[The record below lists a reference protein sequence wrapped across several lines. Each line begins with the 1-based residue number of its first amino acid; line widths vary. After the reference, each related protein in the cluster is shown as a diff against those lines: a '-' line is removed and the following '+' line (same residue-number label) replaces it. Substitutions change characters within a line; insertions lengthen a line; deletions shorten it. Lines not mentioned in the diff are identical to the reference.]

1 MEQSELIELKELVQD
16 LIEDD
21 SDKYNDDNGW
31 VSRVGGALGSVY
43 PKKAEALRGSYGS
56 FLAFVNAEM
65 YSSDTEDG
73 VERRYDGTEGPFTFA
88 EFNEF
93 YDSTDEARTRWDGAS
108 KAPVGSAGED
118 PALDQQMPML
128 EVSARPQTTLEEV
141 LNRQSSVRQAE
152 ANAPVLSEH
161 QEALMTSL
169 YFGNDTS
176 NVPRHISRATV
187 ASKARRHLLCESGLL
202 GSLSMVDSA
211 DSVYMNTSEP
221 FCVVTMGIQGG
232 GKSHTV
238 CTILENCLLSFPV
251 PSADPLVVLKE
262 PMSGLVLHYDQSET
276 NVCEATG
283 TCRLNPELEAIL
295 SYRDSVYS
303 ESIGTLSQMVILV
316 SPTFYHQRK
325 KFYGTADNK
334 YKVLPLL
341 FRWAALNAVQLKKL
355 MRINESDNQLYVG
368 VMLAKL
374 REYQRAGG
382 VPEFRTFCQ
391 EIMEACC
398 SQGQSG
404 PLEQRLQVLRQFVAE
419 AEENDQ
425 LRAEQKDLDELVAG
439 GTLVVADMTDPM
451 LPPTEAKYVALHCCA
466 AWYVLKCSAL
476 RWCLLHSTVVLH
488 YIGELYWCA
497 ELHWVGL
504 AAAFSRFCSSSFD

>member
-1 MEQSELIELKELVQD
+1 
-16 LIEDD
+16 
-21 SDKYNDDNGW
+21 
-31 VSRVGGALGSVY
+31 
-43 PKKAEALRGSYGS
+43 
-56 FLAFVNAEM
+56 
-65 YSSDTEDG
+65 
-73 VERRYDGTEGPFTFA
+73 
-88 EFNEF
+88 
-93 YDSTDEARTRWDGAS
+93 
-108 KAPVGSAGED
+108 
-118 PALDQQMPML
+118 
-128 EVSARPQTTLEEV
+128 
-141 LNRQSSVRQAE
+141 
-152 ANAPVLSEH
+152 
-161 QEALMTSL
+161 
-169 YFGNDTS
+169 
-176 NVPRHISRATV
+176 
-187 ASKARRHLLCESGLL
+187 
-202 GSLSMVDSA
+202 MVDSA

-238 CTILENCLLSFPV
+238 CTILEICLLSFPV

-262 PMSGLVLHYDQSET
+262 PLSGLVLHYDQSET

-382 VPEFRTFCQ
+382 VPEFRT
-391 EIMEACC
+391 E
-398 SQGQSG
+398 
-404 PLEQRLQVLRQFVAE
+404 RLWKHA
-419 AEENDQ
+419 
-425 LRAEQKDLDELVAG
+425 
-439 GTLVVADMTDPM
+439 
-451 LPPTEAKYVALHCCA
+451 
-466 AWYVLKCSAL
+466 AL
-476 RWCLLHSTVVLH
+476 RVSQDRWNKDFKCCDSLWQRQRRMINSEQNRKIWMSLLPEGRSLLQ
-488 YIGELYWCA
+488 I
-497 ELHWVGL
+497 
-504 AAAFSRFCSSSFD
+504 